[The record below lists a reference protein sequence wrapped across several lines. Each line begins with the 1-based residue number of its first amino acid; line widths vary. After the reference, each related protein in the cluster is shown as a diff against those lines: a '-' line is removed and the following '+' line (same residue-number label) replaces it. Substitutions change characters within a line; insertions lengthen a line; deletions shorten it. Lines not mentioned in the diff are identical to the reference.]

1 MEIQDI
7 KQIPIE
13 DFLARLGYHPVQR
26 RANALW
32 YKAPYREERTASFKV
47 NPEKNLWYDFGEGK
61 GGNIFALAGEFIHC
75 DDFIEQARYVA
86 QVAGM
91 PVPERKTYTEA
102 RTRQPDTSFEN
113 VRVEPLRSYPL
124 LSYMQ
129 ERGISAETARENC
142 REVYYTTNGRQYFA
156 VGFPNV
162 AGGCEIRNRFFK
174 GCLPPKDVTVVECGS
189 ETCHVYEGFM
199 DYLSARMLGI
209 GRGEDHLVLNSVSNV
224 SRAFRYLDGY
234 GNINC
239 HLDNDVAGKKTLEVL
254 RTRYGNRITD
264 CSGEYGQSKDLN
276 EHLQKTIAGRHRH
289 EDEKKNRFVKPK
301 MKVL

>member
-32 YKAPYREERTASFKV
+32 YRSPYREERTPSFKV
-47 NPEKNLWYDFGEGK
+47 NPAKNLWYDFGEGK

-75 DDFIEQARYVA
+75 GDFIEQARYVA

-91 PVPERKTYTEA
+91 QQSEQKTYTEVQ
-102 RTRQPDTSFEN
+102 TRQPDTSFEN
-113 VRVEPLRSYPL
+113 VRVEPLRNYPL
-124 LSYMQ
+124 LAYMQ

-142 REVYYTTNGRQYFA
+142 REVYYTTNGRRYFA

-162 AGGCEIRNRFFK
+162 SGGCEIRNRFFK

-209 GRGEDHLVLNSVSNV
+209 GKGDDHLVLNSVSNIA
-224 SRAFRYLDGY
+224 RAFRYLDGY
-234 GNINC
+234 ERIRC
-239 HLDNDVAGKKTLEVL
+239 YLDNDEAGHRTMEKL
-254 RTRYGNRITD
+254 RMRYGEKVSD
-264 CSGEYGQSKDLN
+264 CRGLYKGCKDLN
-276 EHLQKTIAGRHRH
+276 EYLQQRINKQNNNKLKIR
-289 EDEKKNRFVKPK
+289 
-301 MKVL
+301 

>member
-32 YKAPYREERTASFKV
+32 YRSPYREERTPSFKV
-47 NPEKNLWYDFGEGK
+47 NPAKNLWYDFGEGK

-75 DDFIEQARYVA
+75 GDFIEQARYVA

-91 PVPERKTYTEA
+91 QQSEQKTYTEVQ
-102 RTRQPDTSFEN
+102 TRQPDTSFEN
-113 VRVEPLRSYPL
+113 VRVEPLRNYPL
-124 LSYMQ
+124 LAYMQ

-142 REVYYTTNGRQYFA
+142 REVYYTTNGRRYFA

-162 AGGCEIRNRFFK
+162 SGGCEIRNRFFK

-209 GRGEDHLVLNSVSNV
+209 GKGDDHLVLNSVSNIA
-224 SRAFRYLDGY
+224 RAFRYLDGY
-234 GNINC
+234 ERIRC
-239 HLDNDVAGKKTLEVL
+239 YLDNDEAGHRTMEKL
-254 RTRYGNRITD
+254 RMRYGEKVSD
-264 CSGEYGQSKDLN
+264 CRGLYKGCKDLN
-276 EHLQKTIAGRHRH
+276 EYLQQRINKL
-289 EDEKKNRFVKPK
+289 NNN
-301 MKVL
+301 